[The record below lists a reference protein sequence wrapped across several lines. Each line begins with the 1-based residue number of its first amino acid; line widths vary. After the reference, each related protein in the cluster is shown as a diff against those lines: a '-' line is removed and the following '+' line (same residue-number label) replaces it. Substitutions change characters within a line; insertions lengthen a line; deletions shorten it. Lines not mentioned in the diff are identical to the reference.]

1 MTQDPRYP
9 AGSRGNL
16 GASSF
21 EGSPS
26 SSGDRSG
33 FEDAPG
39 FEDSSTM
46 QGQPEPSM
54 TEKMQDKASNVG
66 SKIQEQA
73 DVTRETAAGGL
84 EKTADQMRDRL
95 ADKGGVQGQV
105 GTKIADGLER
115 TAVYLREHET
125 EQIWNDVE
133 KFVNEHPLQSAAG
146 AAVAGFV
153 IARVLR

>member
-9 AGSRGNL
+9 TGSRGDL

-26 SSGDRSG
+26 SSDDRSG
-33 FEDAPG
+33 FEDA
-39 FEDSSTM
+39 STM
-46 QGQPEPSM
+46 QGQPQPGM